1 MEEDNT
7 FIEDESI
14 VLEDSE
20 ESDVDDYRTNNIIPY
35 IEERFKRAEDYR
47 HQDEQRWLSSYR
59 NYRGIYGPDVQFTEA
74 EKSRVFIKVTKTK
87 TLAAYQQLESIMFA
101 NNKLLRQMV

>member
-14 VLEDSE
+14 VLEDTD
-20 ESDVDDYRTNNIIPY
+20 ESNVDDYKTNNIIPY
-35 IEERFKRAEDYR
+35 IQSRYKRAEDYR
-47 HQDEQRWLSSYR
+47 QQDETRWLDAYR
-59 NYRGIYGPDVQFTEA
+59 NYRGIYRPDVQFTEV

-87 TLAAYQQLESIMFA
+87 TLAAYQQL
-101 NNKLLRQMV
+101 KLSLIQN